1 MGLLS
6 GRLGL
11 KKLAFLQEHDDRFST
26 SGANMHCEEELFG
39 PSRAKPERIAS
50 FKYSAPAC
58 FGYRRRSYFSTP
70 KPRYG

>member
-26 SGANMHCEEELFG
+26 SAPTVPETVTAFADIFSAFG
-39 PSRAKPERIAS
+39 VSCFIAPDCG
-50 FKYSAPAC
+50 YS
-58 FGYRRRSYFSTP
+58 
-70 KPRYG
+70 